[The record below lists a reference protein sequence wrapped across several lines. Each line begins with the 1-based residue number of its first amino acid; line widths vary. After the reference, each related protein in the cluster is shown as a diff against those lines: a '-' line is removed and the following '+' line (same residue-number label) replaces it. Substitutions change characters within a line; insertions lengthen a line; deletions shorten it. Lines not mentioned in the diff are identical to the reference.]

1 MTPLSLLL
9 LTPSCLPSTSGTERP
24 PIPERS
30 TASTIRPSVSSP
42 APPIPPQ
49 TPMAWWAS
57 SISTTASSPPS
68 SPAWSAPEAC
78 FLSVPT
84 TTAATT
90 TTASR
95 AVVPV
100 KARHD
105 EPALCL
111 AFSQTRVFS
120 GTPASNERKF
130 HGSDRTLSVVITLL
144 FRSREGRGEVTVS
157 PSPAPR
163 SWSFPHNHQPL
174 LLNPPTLTQTGPVF
188 STTYNISKVRFLRSR
203 FLAHSHQKH

>member
-120 GTPASNERKF
+120 GTPASNERNF
-130 HGSDRTLSVVITLL
+130 HGSDRTLSVVIH
-144 FRSREGRGEVTVS
+144 FDRGRGEEKL
-157 PSPAPR
+157 PCPR
-163 SWSFPHNHQPL
+163 R
-174 LLNPPTLTQTGPVF
+174 PPRDPGLFLTT
-188 STTYNISKVRFLRSR
+188 ISRSSLTPQR
-203 FLAHSHQKH
+203 